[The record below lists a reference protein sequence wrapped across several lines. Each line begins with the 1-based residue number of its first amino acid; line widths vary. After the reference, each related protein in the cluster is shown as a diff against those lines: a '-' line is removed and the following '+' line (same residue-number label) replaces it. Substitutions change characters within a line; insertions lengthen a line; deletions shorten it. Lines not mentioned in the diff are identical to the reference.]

1 MPIPIFPKPI
11 TPIFDIF
18 TMTCLSFV
26 TAVFGSAS
34 FSFRGKADCYQDQSA
49 KHHVAETATGMIYDH
64 DASFVF
70 LTIPVMPP

>member
-18 TMTCLSFV
+18 TMTCLSFLTDV
-26 TAVFGSAS
+26 SGSVVSS
-34 FSFRGKADCYQDQSA
+34 FQGKGGCYQDQSA